1 MRRSTSSWVSPLPA
15 ANSNTANLARQVGP
29 ATSQARQLV
38 FELRQLDLC
47 ASLARAR
54 LTDEEIEDE
63 GTAIDDCT
71 RDKRFQV
78 SDLIRRQIV
87 VEDHDVGARLFRC
100 ACDLARLSPTNKRS
114 SIRRSPV
121 LHAPSNHLHSGTA
134 RELRQL
140 VEVFIDDGTR
150 LRPAAQGPSGR
161 LAMRRPVGSLLH
173 AAGGTR
179 HHRVIRDGSALV
191 QKVRP
196 GTIEAANEV
205 SRS

>member
-1 MRRSTSSWVSPLPA
+1 M
-15 ANSNTANLARQVGP
+15 GP

-150 LRPAAQGPSGR
+150 LRRQRKAHQEGSR
-161 LAMRRPVGSLLH
+161 WRPVGSLLH